1 MIGDAWREIGAG
13 GQVDGVSHAELLAA
27 GGGILKI
34 HDGRHEIVKPSMT
47 DYPTSLPKAVPEGKR
62 LVHNGVRPSR
72 QGERGSRYW
81 LADPGADLIPCDCGW
96 ARELGPHYRVF
107 GARAARHEIAKPRR
121 RKAKPAV

>member
-62 LVHNGVRPSR
+62 LVHNGVSAF
-72 QGERGSRYW
+72 
-81 LADPGADLIPCDCGW
+81 LAKASAAPVIGW
-96 ARELGPHYRVF
+96 RT
-107 GARAARHEIAKPRR
+107 
-121 RKAKPAV
+121 PAPI